1 MMIRKIVKLTL
12 IMSGL
17 YTGAMGTTTTNSYSH
32 LMKVD
37 SLDYSEMVPEGSKIF
52 EASGKE
58 IPVSEL
64 KGKYVGVFIS
74 ASWCGPCRYF
84 GRFLKQ
90 YAKKYT
96 NNFAVI
102 LIGLDKSS
110 EIHDAYMD
118 EYDGAFY
125 TLAYDHRPHRE
136 IWNITRKAYG
146 RPKGAIPL
154 FVLFDENREFV
165 GFIRDEIMNDVKGT
179 RTYTPWVK

>member
-1 MMIRKIVKLTL
+1 MKMRDTKLFSFIL
-12 IMSGL
+12 IGMCAVASF
-17 YTGAMGTTTTNSYSH
+17 ANATNSYSH

-37 SLDYSEMVPEGSKIF
+37 SLDYSEMVPDGSKVYDS
-52 EASGKE
+52 SGKE
-58 IPVSEL
+58 IPASEL

-90 YAKKYT
+90 YAKKYK

-110 EIHDAYMD
+110 EIHKAYME

-125 TLAYDHRPHRE
+125 TLAYDHRPQRE

-154 FVLFDENREFV
+154 FVLFDENREFA
-165 GFIRDEIMNDVKGT
+165 GFIRDELMDDVRKRT
-179 RTYTPWVK
+179 TYTPWVK